1 MAITIQLTEIP
12 ANESVP
18 NRIVTLPEQGGDFG
32 SAFDCNIQLP
42 DRTGQ
47 VAAKHGCFIAKKDK
61 MMVQTYGSLS
71 ITIQG
76 VALAPGKSALIED
89 GTIIGIADYIMLVS
103 VIVNINEEDDDN
115 DTPSELA
122 HSYQGY
128 FSHSSLDEDDLEDTL
143 VMVDGN
149 DAMTKGETMTQD
161 KTPHFASSGVFS
173 DDPFEDDPFKDE
185 EISLNVDT
193 PEEKAFVEEVESVET
208 FVSQESD
215 NDDVDVILM
224 NKAMINTVDREGN
237 QSSSDGKNKQ
247 ISQLVSL
254 LENQISSNNEQ
265 QSKIFQVIDKTLTTF
280 INEFS
285 PGHLED
291 VFDDFS
297 KPFFVQKEKQ
307 YWRSYRKSFNR
318 RLDKGEYH
326 RLFKALLL
334 ENMQGNSAVNN
345 DKDSKV
351 DND

>member
-1 MAITIQLTEIP
+1 
-12 ANESVP
+12 
-18 NRIVTLPEQGGDFG
+18 LPEQGGDFG

-47 VAAKHGCFIAKKDK
+47 VAAKHGYFIAKKDK
-61 MMVQTYGSLS
+61 MMVQAYGSLP

-103 VIVNINEEDDDN
+103 VIANISDEDEENENDTTSESDDN
-115 DTPSELA
+115 
-122 HSYQGY
+122 YQAY
-128 FSHSSLDEDDLEDTL
+128 FSHSSLDEDDFEDTI
-143 VMVDGN
+143 VMVNEN
-149 DAMTKGETMTQD
+149 DAMAKGETMTQD
-161 KTPHFASSGVFS
+161 KAPHFASSGVFS

-185 EISLNVDT
+185 EISLNVDA
-193 PEEKAFVEEVESVET
+193 PEENAFAEEAENIET

-237 QSSSDGKNKQ
+237 QSNSDGENKQ
-247 ISQLVSL
+247 VSQLVSL
-254 LENQISSNNEQ
+254 LENQIASNNEQ